1 MTPVHVCETH
11 KEETKKGEFC
21 NSCIRMYHNNCDISF
36 NPTEHYIRENI
47 HFWET
52 LIEGLMTKMGLDPYL
67 KDYTVE
73 LEESQRDI
81 AKL

>member
-36 NPTEHYIRENI
+36 NPIERYIRENI
-47 HFWET
+47 HF
-52 LIEGLMTKMGLDPYL
+52 
-67 KDYTVE
+67 
-73 LEESQRDI
+73 
-81 AKL
+81 